1 MRVPFVVAALFC
13 TGFLAGCV
21 EDAQSTAA
29 GASAGPQV
37 SSGPAEF
44 DDSTGAVE
52 GTVTDAEVVPIAGVQ
67 VAILRGGE
75 MPEDLVVLT
84 DEGGHFSISRV
95 PPGDHQI
102 VAQRLGYASTGKR
115 ITVEQGAVLTVPLML
130 EKLAEV
136 GRFEVRDVRRAE
148 VSGVMVKLT
157 PQCMYDLGGQGQP
170 LAKTCQGVRTGCA
183 PSGDYCER
191 HYTSLLEKH
200 QENGNNWTTIVGEV
214 TWAAQTGA
222 TGKGFMFDINAPN
235 IPRGQGGSINQGG
248 PYTFFRMQP
257 KPPIIWKIDE
267 ALLTQ
272 RKIPEADW
280 CCDWFYRLF
289 PGYCDLGSLIN
300 NCETTPDYGVA
311 QNNVATVYMTFFFV
325 EPAPPTY
332 TALPD
337 A

>member
-1 MRVPFVVAALFC
+1 MRAAILFSALLC
-13 TGFLAGCV
+13 VGFLAGCV
-21 EDAQSTAA
+21 GG
-29 GASAGPQV
+29 GASTDTTASPAPKV
-37 SSGPAEF
+37 NSGPAEF

-52 GTVTDAEVVPIAGVQ
+52 GTVTDTEVIPIAGAQ
-67 VAILRGGE
+67 VAILRTGE
-75 MPEDLVVLT
+75 MPDDLVVLT
-84 DEGGHFSISRV
+84 DDGGHFSISRV
-95 PPGDHQI
+95 PPGEHQI
-102 VAQRLGYASTGKR
+102 IAQRLGYSSTGKR
-115 ITVEQGAVLTVPLML
+115 ITVEQGTIITVPLQL
-130 EKLAEV
+130 EKQAEA
-136 GRFEVRDVRRAE
+136 GRLEVRDVRRAE
-148 VSGVMVKLT
+148 VSGLMIKLT

-183 PSGDYCER
+183 PAGDYCER
-191 HYTSLLEKH
+191 HYTSLLDKH
-200 QENGNNWTTIVGEV
+200 QEAGRNWTTIVGEV

-235 IPRGQGGSINQGG
+235 IPRGTNGAINQGG

-257 KPPIIWKIDE
+257 KPPIIWKIDP
-267 ALLTQ
+267 ALLTE
-272 RKIPEADW
+272 RKIPEQDW
-280 CCDWFYRLF
+280 CCDWFCRLF

-300 NCETTPDYGVA
+300 NCEATPDYGVA